1 MWQLEIDATNASSG
15 SMLAGLDRGTRTT
28 AGDDD
33 AGTVNPPSK
42 LQPCSREY
50 FPVMKSGAAHFQ
62 VIVALCWDI
71 PLPYHASAKPACP
84 GKPETKS
91 PPQRPFV
98 VGRSKSSFFCAENM

>member
-33 AGTVNPPSK
+33 AGTVSPPSK

-50 FPVMKSGAAHFQ
+50 FPVMKSGVAHFQ
-62 VIVALCWDI
+62 VIVALCWDM
-71 PLPYHASAKPACP
+71 PLPYHASAETACP
-84 GKPETKS
+84 GKPETQG
-91 PPQRPFV
+91 PPQRPVRPSRARIVIFL
-98 VGRSKSSFFCAENM
+98 RRKR